1 VETVAELGPPPLPD
15 DRPWLKEEG
24 PRCSPATERSAES
37 GACER
42 EPSDMGTSALPIGTE
57 PPDGTGITS
66 N

>member
-1 VETVAELGPPPLPD
+1 METVAELGPPPLPD

-42 EPSDMGTSALPIGTE
+42 EPSDMGTWLGL
-57 PPDGTGITS
+57 GLG
-66 N
+66 